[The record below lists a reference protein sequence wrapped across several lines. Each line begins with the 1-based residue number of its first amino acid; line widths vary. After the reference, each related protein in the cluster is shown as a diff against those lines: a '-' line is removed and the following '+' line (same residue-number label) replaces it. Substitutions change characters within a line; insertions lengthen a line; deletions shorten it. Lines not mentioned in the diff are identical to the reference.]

1 MKRLLSALAFAATV
15 LIAAPSFA
23 QQVTYPVGGAPQGQR
38 SQGMTMM
45 CLNSAGQSVPLALCD
60 QWPGIAPSNLP
71 ARPEQRAEVVTLS
84 PNSSAPNPFPSNATP
99 STAIGAGT
107 TGAVTATMAATPGK
121 TNYICQLQVSA
132 IGGTATV
139 GPITVTG
146 LKGGN
151 TLTYQVAATA
161 SGNFLVVPFTPCFPA
176 SAANTAIAA
185 ATTADG
191 TASAVDV
198 NIIGYLQ

>member
-1 MKRLLSALAFAATV
+1 MKRLFLAAV
-15 LIAAPSFA
+15 LVAGFSPAMA
-23 QQVTYPVGGAPQGQR
+23 QVTPSWPVGGLASQRAPGYVEL
-38 SQGMTMM
+38 
-45 CLNSAGQSVPLALCD
+45 CVNSAGQAVPVAMCD
-60 QWPGIAPSNLP
+60 QAPNVTGP
-71 ARPEQRAEVVTLS
+71 NRVATPEQRANVVALS
-84 PNSSAPNPFPSNATP
+84 PNSGATNPFPSNATP
-99 STAIGAGT
+99 TTAVGVGT

-121 TNYICQLQVSA
+121 TNWVCSVQVSA

-151 TLTYQVAATA
+151 TLTYQVASTA
-161 SGNFLVVPFTPCFPA
+161 AGNFLIIPFQPCFPA

-191 TASAVDV
+191 TATAVDV

>member
-1 MKRLLSALAFAATV
+1 MKRLILAALLIAGISPALA
-15 LIAAPSFA
+15 
-23 QQVTYPVGGAPQGQR
+23 QQSSWPVGGFPGQR
-38 SQGMTMM
+38 APGSIAL
-45 CLNSAGQSVPLALCD
+45 CLNSAGQAMPPALCD
-60 QWPGIAPSNLP
+60 QAPSVAKPYQP
-71 ARPEQRAEVVTLS
+71 ASPDHRADVVTIS
-84 PNSSAPNPFPSNATP
+84 PNSGASNPFPSNATP
-99 STAIGAGT
+99 STAVAAGT

-121 TNYICQLQVSA
+121 TNYICSLHVSA

-161 SGNFLVVPFTPCFPA
+161 SGNFLIVPFTPCFPA
-176 SAANTAIAA
+176 SAVNTAIAA

-191 TASAVDV
+191 TATAVDV